1 MSQWRSRLRAS
12 WARARTWSPC
22 CATLAS
28 VISVWMST
36 SSPEREAL
44 QQRSA
49 LVVGVGGLGCPVAL
63 ALAEAGLGRIVLC
76 DDDLV
81 DSTNLH
87 RQILFDEADVGTDKL
102 RAAERALYR
111 FGARAGSIELVR
123 SRFLPDNA
131 RELARSVDVVI
142 EGADNFATKFLCA
155 DACFLEQRPV
165 VHGAAVRLRATVLS
179 VAPRGAP
186 CYRCL
191 FEDLPGGAAAPNCAE
206 AGVLGPVVGLAGAL
220 MADRALSV
228 LLADAAVFGQL
239 LSYDGKADRARE
251 LALSAR
257 RDCALCSSVRQID
270 SIHYERYTAPSCAA

>member
-1 MSQWRSRLRAS
+1 MS
-12 WARARTWSPC
+12 
-22 CATLAS
+22 
-28 VISVWMST
+28 I

-44 QQRSA
+44 QHKSA

-63 ALAEAGLGRIVLC
+63 ALAEAGVGRIVLC

-87 RQILFDEADVGTDKL
+87 RQILFDEADVGSDKL
-102 RAAERALYR
+102 GAAERALYR
-111 FGARAGSIELVR
+111 LGARPGSIELVH

-155 DACFLEQRPV
+155 DACFLEQRAV
-165 VHGAAVRLRATVLS
+165 VHGAAVRLCATVLC
-179 VAPRGAP
+179 VGATGAP

-191 FEDLPGGAAAPNCAE
+191 FEDLPTGSAAPNCAE
-206 AGVLGPVVGLAGAL
+206 AGVLGPVVGFAGAL

-228 LLADAAVFGQL
+228 LLGDPSVFGNL
-239 LSYDGKADRARE
+239 VRFDGKTDRARE
-251 LALSAR
+251 LTLAAR
-257 RDCALCSSVRQID
+257 PHCALCSSER
-270 SIHYERYTAPSCAA
+270 SITTISYDRYTAASCAA

>member
-1 MSQWRSRLRAS
+1 M
-12 WARARTWSPC
+12 
-22 CATLAS
+22 
-28 VISVWMST
+28 
-36 SSPEREAL
+36 
-44 QQRSA
+44 SA

-87 RQILFDEADVGTDKL
+87 RQILFGEADIGTDKL
-102 RAAERALYR
+102 VAAERALYR
-111 FGARAGSIELVR
+111 AGARPGSIELVR
-123 SRFLPDNA
+123 SRFLPENA

-155 DACFLEQRPV
+155 DACFLEARPV
-165 VHGAAVRLRATVLS
+165 VHGAAVRLRATVLC
-179 VAPRGAP
+179 VAAQGAP

-220 MADRALSV
+220 MADRALSA
-228 LLADAAVFGQL
+228 LLGDTSVFGTL
-239 LSYDGKADRARE
+239 VSYDGKADRARE
-251 LALSAR
+251 LTLAER
-257 RDCALCSSVRQID
+257 RNCALCSSQREID
-270 SIHYERYTAPSCAA
+270 TISYERYTAPSCAA